1 MLNAALISYKTNGN
15 KVSSAAMKKETQ
27 FILVLKLQI
36 KLIAMFRLKK
46 LQWTCTRNNFNEK
59 IGLMS

>member
-46 LQWTCTRNNFNEK
+46 LQ
-59 IGLMS
+59 